1 MKCSVFRSVGRKG
14 IHPSVI
20 FMACIPCFATVQFY
34 FLFCDRSSSIWK
46 ELLETEP
53 SNDNLSPGPCS
64 PYRSLCH
71 LFLHCLLIVP
81 SQAQTSSPFVT
92 DAKICISITSID
104 SSSASL
110 SPYHTFFSM
119 PAAYRAYLGLCHR
132 SRLAPKFA
140 FPSAL
145 WGPSLPAVSKS
156 KAKQSKQSRQAEA
169 VTQYAQHS
177 LPNPCCLDLL
187 HPKRLQATSRVNISK
202 LQRHVQAQMCGFHEV
217 MHWHFCPFWSF
228 WYKFCSF
235 W

>member
-1 MKCSVFRSVGRKG
+1 M
-14 IHPSVI
+14 
-20 FMACIPCFATVQFY
+20 
-34 FLFCDRSSSIWK
+34 
-46 ELLETEP
+46 
-53 SNDNLSPGPCS
+53 
-64 PYRSLCH
+64 
-71 LFLHCLLIVP
+71 
-81 SQAQTSSPFVT
+81 T

-177 LPNPCCLDLL
+177 LPNPYLDLL
-187 HPKRLQATSRVNISK
+187 HPKRLQATSTINISK
-202 LQRHVQAQMCGFHEV
+202 LQRHVHPPPSPQPPASQVFLQLYKAPDV
-217 MHWHFCPFWSF
+217 FCKAVI
-228 WYKFCSF
+228 KFF
-235 W
+235 RK